1 MLGVFTLWLPP
12 VFGIY
17 LSSVQMSGCGQ
28 AGEIV
33 ENSVEKNLRTLLL

>member
-17 LSSVQMSGCGQ
+17 FSSVQMSGCGQ

-33 ENSVEKNLRTLLL
+33 ENSVVNKPVNTFF